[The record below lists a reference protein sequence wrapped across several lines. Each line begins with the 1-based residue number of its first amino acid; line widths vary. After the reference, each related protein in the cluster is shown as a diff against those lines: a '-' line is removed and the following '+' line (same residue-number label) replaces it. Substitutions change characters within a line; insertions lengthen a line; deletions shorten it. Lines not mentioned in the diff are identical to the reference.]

1 MTGHRTPDAPVVT
14 PTAQHVLQSGIREI
28 INLVIERPSL
38 DVVRLEVGEPDFS
51 APPHVIEAAVEAA
64 GRGARY
70 TPSAGIGE
78 LRSALSERLARFNGV
93 ATPAERVIVTHGAV
107 EGLAAVVFAV
117 VAPGREVLIPDPG
130 WPNYEMQV
138 TLRGGVPV
146 RYPLTPELGFVPDP
160 DRLLGMITSRTALIV
175 LNTPSNPTGSVF
187 PADVVEAI
195 VVGAAQRG
203 VPVAVDEV
211 YDELIYDGAPAR
223 AVTYDPEW
231 VIGVYSFSKTYAMTG
246 WRVGYIAAPSW
257 LAPTLVKLQ
266 EPLLSCLPAPCQ
278 AAALAALRGPQDIV
292 TTMRETYRHRRD
304 VVVELLD
311 AASWPVRSPDGAF
324 YLLVPLA
331 TGADGRAAAFDLV
344 DHGVAVAPGTAF
356 GDVARD
362 HLRVSLASSEED
374 LRRGIERLVAWGE
387 QTGRGA
393 NLASRR
399 GE

>member
-1 MTGHRTPDAPVVT
+1 MTAELGEGRPVVA
-14 PTAQHVLQSGIREI
+14 PTARHVLQSGIREI

-78 LRSALSERLARFNGV
+78 LRTALAERLERFNGV
-93 ATPAERVIVTHGAV
+93 PTPSDRVIVTHGAV
-107 EGLAAVVFAV
+107 EGLAAVVLAV
-117 VAPGREVLIPDPG
+117 VTPGQEVLVPDPG

-146 RYPLTPELGFVPDP
+146 RYPLTPDEGFVPDP
-160 DRLLGMITSRTALIV
+160 ERILSMITSRTALVI

-187 PADVVEAI
+187 PTEVVEAI
-195 VVGAAQRG
+195 VTGAARRG
-203 VPVAVDEV
+203 VPVVVDEV
-211 YDELIYDGAPAR
+211 YDELIYRGAPAR
-223 AVTYDPEW
+223 AVVHDPEW

-246 WRVGYIAAPSW
+246 WRVGYVAAPSW

-292 TTMRETYRHRRD
+292 ASMRDTYRQRRD
-304 VVVELLD
+304 VVVELLA

-324 YLLVPLA
+324 YLLVPLEA
-331 TGADGRAAAFDLV
+331 GVDSRAAAFDLV

-356 GDVARD
+356 GDVAAD
-362 HLRVSLASSEED
+362 HVRISLASSEPD
-374 LRRGIERLVAWGE
+374 LRRGLERLVAWGRA
-387 QTGRGA
+387 TGRGA
-393 NLASRR
+393 QL
-399 GE
+399 GK